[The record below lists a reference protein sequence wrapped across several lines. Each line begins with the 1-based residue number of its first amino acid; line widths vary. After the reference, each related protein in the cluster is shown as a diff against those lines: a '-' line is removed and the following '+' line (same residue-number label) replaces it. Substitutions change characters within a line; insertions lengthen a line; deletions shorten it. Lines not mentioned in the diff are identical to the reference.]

1 MKKALSLMVLAASL
15 LPMSEAD
22 AQVKFGVKGGWNLS
36 SLKLN
41 DDMFTSDNKNGF
53 FIGPMV
59 KVSLPLTGLGFDVSA
74 LYNQREAK
82 MHYASD
88 VAGDGDLS
96 LRTTIK
102 QKTIDVPVNLR
113 YSIGLASMA
122 NVYFFGGPQWS
133 INVGDE
139 NFKWDSVSS
148 YSLKKNTLSFNIGA
162 GLTFLQHIQASV
174 NYNIEASKSGKME
187 IERLDDGDWVKGR
200 NHTWQV
206 SLGYWF

>member
-1 MKKALSLMVLAASL
+1 MVLAASL

-53 FIGPMV
+53 FIGPMM
-59 KVSLPLTGLGFDVSA
+59 KVSLPLTGLGFDIAA

-82 MHYASD
+82 MRYADD
-88 VAGDGDLS
+88 VVGGDLS
-96 LRTTIK
+96 RRTTIK

-113 YSIGLASMA
+113 YGIGLASMA

>member
-53 FIGPMV
+53 FIGPMM

-82 MHYASD
+82 MRYADD
-88 VAGDGDLS
+88 VVGGDLS
-96 LRTTIK
+96 RRTTIK

-148 YSLKKNTLSFNIGA
+148 YTLKKNTLSFNIGA

>member
-53 FIGPMV
+53 FIGPMM
-59 KVSLPLTGLGFDVSA
+59 KVSLPLTGLGFDISA
-74 LYNQREAK
+74 LYDQREAK

-88 VAGDGDLS
+88 VAGGDLS

-139 NFKWDSVSS
+139 NFKWDEASS

>member
-1 MKKALSLMVLAASL
+1 MVLAASL

-53 FIGPMV
+53 FIGPMM
-59 KVSLPLTGLGFDVSA
+59 KVSLPLTGLGFDISA

-82 MHYASD
+82 MRYADD
-88 VAGDGDLS
+88 VVGGDLS
-96 LRTTIK
+96 RRTTIK

-187 IERLDDGDWVKGR
+187 IERVDDGDWVKGR

>member
-53 FIGPMV
+53 FIGPMM

-82 MHYASD
+82 MRYASD
-88 VAGDGDLS
+88 VTGSDLS
-96 LRTTIK
+96 RRTTIK

-148 YSLKKNTLSFNIGA
+148 YTLKKNTLSFNIGA

>member
-41 DDMFTSDNKNGF
+41 DNMFTSDNKNGF
-53 FIGPMV
+53 FIGPMM
-59 KVSLPLTGLGFDVSA
+59 KVSLPLTGLGFDIAA
-74 LYNQREAK
+74 LYDQREAK
-82 MHYASD
+82 MRYADD
-88 VAGDGDLS
+88 VIGSDLS
-96 LRTTIK
+96 RRTTIK

-148 YSLKKNTLSFNIGA
+148 YTLKKNTLSFNIGA

-174 NYNIEASKSGKME
+174 NYNVEASKSGKME
-187 IERLDDGDWVKGR
+187 IERADDGDWVNGR

>member
-1 MKKALSLMVLAASL
+1 MKKVLSLMVLAASL
-15 LPMSEAD
+15 LPLSEAD

-53 FIGPMV
+53 FIGPMM
-59 KVSLPLTGLGFDVSA
+59 KVSLPLTGLGFDIAA
-74 LYNQREAK
+74 LYDQREAK
-82 MHYASD
+82 MRYADD
-88 VAGDGDLS
+88 VIGGDLS
-96 LRTTIK
+96 RRTTIK

-148 YSLKKNTLSFNIGA
+148 YTLKKNTLSFNIGA

>member
-53 FIGPMV
+53 FIGPMM
-59 KVSLPLTGLGFDVSA
+59 KVSLPLTGLGFDIAA
-74 LYNQREAK
+74 LYDQREAK
-82 MHYASD
+82 MRYASD
-88 VAGDGDLS
+88 VTGSDLS

-148 YSLKKNTLSFNIGA
+148 YTLKKNTLSFNIGA

>member
-1 MKKALSLMVLAASL
+1 MVLAASL

-53 FIGPMV
+53 FIGPMM
-59 KVSLPLTGLGFDVSA
+59 KVSLPLTGLGFDISA

-82 MHYASD
+82 MRYADD
-88 VAGDGDLS
+88 VVGGDLS
-96 LRTTIK
+96 RRTTIK

-148 YSLKKNTLSFNIGA
+148 YTLKKNTLSFNIGA

>member
-1 MKKALSLMVLAASL
+1 MVLAASL

-53 FIGPMV
+53 FIGPMM

-82 MHYASD
+82 MHYAND
-88 VAGDGDLS
+88 VIGGDLS
-96 LRTTIK
+96 RRTTIK

>member
-53 FIGPMV
+53 FIGPMM
-59 KVSLPLTGLGFDVSA
+59 KVSLPLTGLGFDIAA
-74 LYNQREAK
+74 LYDQREAK
-82 MHYASD
+82 MRYADD
-88 VAGDGDLS
+88 VIGSDLS
-96 LRTTIK
+96 RRTTIK

-139 NFKWDSVSS
+139 NFKWDEASS
-148 YSLKKNTLSFNIGA
+148 YTLKKNTLSFNIGA

>member
-1 MKKALSLMVLAASL
+1 MVLAASL

-53 FIGPMV
+53 FIGPMM
-59 KVSLPLTGLGFDVSA
+59 KVSLPLTGLGFDISA

-82 MHYASD
+82 MHYAND
-88 VAGDGDLS
+88 VIGGDLS
-96 LRTTIK
+96 RRTTIK

-148 YSLKKNTLSFNIGA
+148 YTLKKNTLSFNIGA

-187 IERLDDGDWVKGR
+187 IERSDDGDWVKGR

>member
-53 FIGPMV
+53 FIGPMM
-59 KVSLPLTGLGFDVSA
+59 KVSLPLTGLGFDISA

-88 VAGDGDLS
+88 VIGGDLS

-174 NYNIEASKSGKME
+174 NYNIEANKSGKME
-187 IERLDDGDWVKGR
+187 IERVDDGDWVKGR

>member
-1 MKKALSLMVLAASL
+1 MVLAASL

-53 FIGPMV
+53 FIGPMM
-59 KVSLPLTGLGFDVSA
+59 KVSLPLTGLGFDIAA
-74 LYNQREAK
+74 LYDQREAK
-82 MHYASD
+82 MRYASD
-88 VAGDGDLS
+88 VIGSDLS
-96 LRTTIK
+96 RRTTIK

-113 YSIGLASMA
+113 YSIGLASLA

-148 YSLKKNTLSFNIGA
+148 YTLKKNTLSFNIGA

>member
-1 MKKALSLMVLAASL
+1 MVLAASL

-53 FIGPMV
+53 FIGPMM

-82 MHYASD
+82 MHYADD
-88 VAGDGDLS
+88 VVGGDLS
-96 LRTTIK
+96 RRTTIK

-148 YSLKKNTLSFNIGA
+148 YTLKKNTLSFNIGA

>member
-1 MKKALSLMVLAASL
+1 MVLAASL

-41 DDMFTSDNKNGF
+41 DNMFTSDNKNGF
-53 FIGPMV
+53 FIGPMM
-59 KVSLPLTGLGFDVSA
+59 KVSLPLTGLGFDIAA
-74 LYNQREAK
+74 LYDQREAK
-82 MHYASD
+82 MRYADD
-88 VAGDGDLS
+88 VIGGDLS
-96 LRTTIK
+96 RRTTIK

-148 YSLKKNTLSFNIGA
+148 YTLKKNTLSFNIGA

-187 IERLDDGDWVKGR
+187 IERSDDGDWVKGR

>member
-1 MKKALSLMVLAASL
+1 MVLAASL
-15 LPMSEAD
+15 LPISEAD

-53 FIGPMV
+53 FIGPMM

-82 MHYASD
+82 MHYADD
-88 VAGDGDLS
+88 VVGGDLS
-96 LRTTIK
+96 RRTTIK

-139 NFKWDSVSS
+139 NFKWDEASS

>member
-1 MKKALSLMVLAASL
+1 MVLAASL

-53 FIGPMV
+53 FIGPMM
-59 KVSLPLTGLGFDVSA
+59 KVSLPLTGLGFDIAA

-82 MHYASD
+82 MRYADD
-88 VAGDGDLS
+88 VVGGDLS
-96 LRTTIK
+96 RRTTIK

-113 YSIGLASMA
+113 YGIGLASMA

-148 YSLKKNTLSFNIGA
+148 YTLKKNTLSFNIGA

>member
-1 MKKALSLMVLAASL
+1 MKKVLSLMVLAASL

-53 FIGPMV
+53 FIGPMM

-82 MHYASD
+82 MRYASD
-88 VAGDGDLS
+88 VTGSDLS
-96 LRTTIK
+96 RRTTIK

-148 YSLKKNTLSFNIGA
+148 YTLKKNTLSFNIGA

>member
-1 MKKALSLMVLAASL
+1 MVLAASL

-53 FIGPMV
+53 FIGPMM
-59 KVSLPLTGLGFDVSA
+59 KVSLSLTGLGFDIAA
-74 LYNQREAK
+74 LYDQREAK
-82 MHYASD
+82 MRYADD
-88 VAGDGDLS
+88 VVGGDLS
-96 LRTTIK
+96 RRTTIK

>member
-1 MKKALSLMVLAASL
+1 MVLAASL

-53 FIGPMV
+53 FIGPMM

-82 MHYASD
+82 MRYASD
-88 VAGDGDLS
+88 VAGAGDIS

>member
-1 MKKALSLMVLAASL
+1 MVLAASL

-53 FIGPMV
+53 FIGPMM
-59 KVSLPLTGLGFDVSA
+59 KVSLPLTGLGFDISA

-82 MHYASD
+82 MRYADD
-88 VAGDGDLS
+88 VVGGDLS
-96 LRTTIK
+96 RRTTIK

>member
-53 FIGPMV
+53 FIGPMM
-59 KVSLPLTGLGFDVSA
+59 KVSLPLTGLGFDIAA
-74 LYNQREAK
+74 LYDQREAK
-82 MHYASD
+82 MRYADD
-88 VAGDGDLS
+88 VIGGDLS
-96 LRTTIK
+96 RRTTIK

-148 YSLKKNTLSFNIGA
+148 YTLKKNTLSFNIGA

-174 NYNIEASKSGKME
+174 NYNIEANKSGKME
-187 IERLDDGDWVKGR
+187 IERSDDGDWVKGR

>member
-1 MKKALSLMVLAASL
+1 MVLAASL

-53 FIGPMV
+53 FIGPMM
-59 KVSLPLTGLGFDVSA
+59 KVSLPLTGLGFDIAA
-74 LYNQREAK
+74 LYDQREAK
-82 MHYASD
+82 MRYADD
-88 VAGDGDLS
+88 VIGGDLS
-96 LRTTIK
+96 RRTTIK

-113 YSIGLASMA
+113 YSIGLASLA

-148 YSLKKNTLSFNIGA
+148 YTLKKNTLSFNIGA

-174 NYNIEASKSGKME
+174 NYNVEASKSGKME

>member
-53 FIGPMV
+53 FIGPMM

-82 MHYASD
+82 MRYADD
-88 VAGDGDLS
+88 VVGGDLS
-96 LRTTIK
+96 RRTTIK

>member
-1 MKKALSLMVLAASL
+1 MVLAASL

-53 FIGPMV
+53 FIGPMM

-82 MHYASD
+82 MRYADD
-88 VAGDGDLS
+88 VVGGDLS
-96 LRTTIK
+96 RRTTIK

-148 YSLKKNTLSFNIGA
+148 YTLKKNTLSFNIGA

>member
-53 FIGPMV
+53 FIGPMM
-59 KVSLPLTGLGFDVSA
+59 KVSLPLTGLGFDIAA
-74 LYNQREAK
+74 LYDQREAK
-82 MHYASD
+82 MRYADD
-88 VAGDGDLS
+88 VIGGDLS
-96 LRTTIK
+96 RRTTIK

-139 NFKWDSVSS
+139 NFKWDEASS

>member
-1 MKKALSLMVLAASL
+1 MVLAASL

-53 FIGPMV
+53 FIGPMM

-82 MHYASD
+82 MHYAND
-88 VAGDGDLS
+88 VIGGDLS
-96 LRTTIK
+96 RRTTIK

-148 YSLKKNTLSFNIGA
+148 YTLKKNTLSFNIGA

>member
-1 MKKALSLMVLAASL
+1 MVLAASL

-22 AQVKFGVKGGWNLS
+22 AQVKFGVTGGWNLS

-53 FIGPMV
+53 FIGPMM

-82 MHYASD
+82 MRYADD
-88 VAGDGDLS
+88 VVGGDLS
-96 LRTTIK
+96 RRTTIK

-148 YSLKKNTLSFNIGA
+148 YTLKKNTLSFNIGA

>member
-53 FIGPMV
+53 FIGPMM
-59 KVSLPLTGLGFDVSA
+59 KVSLPLTGLGFDIAA
-74 LYNQREAK
+74 LYDQREAK
-82 MHYASD
+82 MRYADD
-88 VAGDGDLS
+88 VVGSDLS
-96 LRTTIK
+96 RRTTIK

-139 NFKWDSVSS
+139 NFKWDSASS
-148 YSLKKNTLSFNIGA
+148 YTLKKNTLSFNIGA

>member
-22 AQVKFGVKGGWNLS
+22 AQVKFGVKGGWNVS

-41 DDMFTSDNKNGF
+41 DNMFTSDNKNGF
-53 FIGPMV
+53 FIGPMM

-88 VAGDGDLS
+88 VVGDGDLS

-148 YSLKKNTLSFNIGA
+148 YTLKKNTLSFNIGA

-174 NYNIEASKSGKME
+174 NYNLEASKSGKME

>member
-1 MKKALSLMVLAASL
+1 MKKVLSLMVLAASL

-53 FIGPMV
+53 FIGPMM
-59 KVSLPLTGLGFDVSA
+59 KVSLPLTGLGFDIAA
-74 LYNQREAK
+74 LYDQREAK
-82 MHYASD
+82 MRYASD
-88 VAGDGDLS
+88 VTGSDLS
-96 LRTTIK
+96 RRTTIK

-148 YSLKKNTLSFNIGA
+148 YTLKKNTLSFNIGA

>member
-1 MKKALSLMVLAASL
+1 MVLAASL

-53 FIGPMV
+53 FIGPMM
-59 KVSLPLTGLGFDVSA
+59 KVSLPLTGLGFDIAA
-74 LYNQREAK
+74 LYDQREAK
-82 MHYASD
+82 MRYADD
-88 VAGDGDLS
+88 VVGGDLS
-96 LRTTIK
+96 RRTTIK

-187 IERLDDGDWVKGR
+187 IERSDDGDWVKGR

>member
-53 FIGPMV
+53 FIGPMM
-59 KVSLPLTGLGFDVSA
+59 KVSLPLTGLGFDIAA
-74 LYNQREAK
+74 LYDQREAK
-82 MHYASD
+82 MRYADD
-88 VAGDGDLS
+88 VIGGDLS
-96 LRTTIK
+96 RRTTIK

-148 YSLKKNTLSFNIGA
+148 YTLKKNTLSFNIGA

>member
-1 MKKALSLMVLAASL
+1 MKKVLSLMVLAASL
-15 LPMSEAD
+15 LPLSEAD

-53 FIGPMV
+53 FIGPMM
-59 KVSLPLTGLGFDVSA
+59 KVSLPLTGLGFDIAA
-74 LYNQREAK
+74 LYDQREAK
-82 MHYASD
+82 MRYADD
-88 VAGDGDLS
+88 VIGSDLS
-96 LRTTIK
+96 RRTTIK

-148 YSLKKNTLSFNIGA
+148 YTLKKNTLSFNIGA

-187 IERLDDGDWVKGR
+187 IERADDGDWVKGR

>member
-53 FIGPMV
+53 FIGPMM

-82 MHYASD
+82 MRYAND
-88 VAGDGDLS
+88 VVGGDLS
-96 LRTTIK
+96 RRTTIK

-148 YSLKKNTLSFNIGA
+148 YTLKKNTLSFNIGA

>member
-1 MKKALSLMVLAASL
+1 MVLAASL

-53 FIGPMV
+53 FIGPMM
-59 KVSLPLTGLGFDVSA
+59 KVSLPLTGLGFDIAA

-82 MHYASD
+82 MRYADD
-88 VAGDGDLS
+88 VVGGDLS
-96 LRTTIK
+96 RRTTIK

-148 YSLKKNTLSFNIGA
+148 YTLKKNTLSFNIGA

>member
-1 MKKALSLMVLAASL
+1 MVLAASL

-59 KVSLPLTGLGFDVSA
+59 KVSLPLTGLGFDIAA

-82 MHYASD
+82 MRYADD
-88 VAGDGDLS
+88 VVGGDLS
-96 LRTTIK
+96 RRTTIK

-206 SLGYWF
+206 SLGYWFDAQLGNRE

>member
-53 FIGPMV
+53 FIGPMM
-59 KVSLPLTGLGFDVSA
+59 KVSLPLTGLGFDIAA
-74 LYNQREAK
+74 LYDQREAK
-82 MHYASD
+82 MRYASD
-88 VAGDGDLS
+88 VPGSDLS
-96 LRTTIK
+96 RRTTIK

-113 YSIGLASMA
+113 YSIGLASLA

-187 IERLDDGDWVKGR
+187 IERSDDGDWVKGR

>member
-15 LPMSEAD
+15 LPLSEAD

-53 FIGPMV
+53 FIGPMM
-59 KVSLPLTGLGFDVSA
+59 KVSLPLTGLGFDIAA
-74 LYNQREAK
+74 LYDQREAK
-82 MHYASD
+82 MRYADD
-88 VAGDGDLS
+88 VIGGDLS
-96 LRTTIK
+96 RRTTIK

-113 YSIGLASMA
+113 YSIGLASLA

-148 YSLKKNTLSFNIGA
+148 YTLKKNTLSFNIGA